1 MTSELLLASASVSR
15 RLILESAG
23 ICFRAEPSGTD
34 EVMFAAST
42 AEIVGALAREKA
54 EAVAAR
60 VASGLVLGCDSLL
73 DIDGEPYGK
82 PASAADAI
90 ARWHSQRGLSATL
103 FTGHVLVDAGSGAS
117 HEETVATVVHFGRP
131 SDVEIQRYVE
141 SGEPLDKAGA
151 FTIEGRSA
159 PFIERVEGDPG
170 NVRGLSLP
178 ALRRLLEA
186 HGRSIVEFWTEPG
199 AQFAPGSDPG
209 R

>member
-1 MTSELLLASASVSR
+1 MTSELVLASASASR

-23 ICFRAEPSGTD
+23 IRFRVEPSGTD
-34 EVMFAAST
+34 EVMFPAST
-42 AEIVGALAREKA
+42 SEIVGALARQKA

-60 VASGLVLGCDSLL
+60 VAGGLVLGCDSLL
-73 DIDGEPYGK
+73 DVDGEAFGK

-90 ARWHSQRGLSATL
+90 KRWHRQRGLSATL
-103 FTGHVLVDAGSGAS
+103 FTGHVLVDARSGVS

-131 SDVEIQRYVE
+131 SDVEIQTYVD

-178 ALRRLLEA
+178 ALRRLLEV

-199 AQFAPGSDPG
+199 AFLPARSDPG
-209 R
+209 S

>member
-1 MTSELLLASASVSR
+1 MTSELVLASASVSR

-23 ICFRAEPSGTD
+23 IRFRTEPSGTD
-34 EVMFAAST
+34 EVMFPAST
-42 AEIVGALAREKA
+42 SEIVAALARRKA

-60 VASGLVLGCDSLL
+60 VAGGLVLGCDSLL
-73 DIDGEPYGK
+73 DIDGDAFGK
-82 PASAADAI
+82 PASAADAVE
-90 ARWHSQRGLSATL
+90 RWHHQRGLSGTL
-103 FTGHVLVDAGSGAS
+103 FTGHVLVDAGSGVS
-117 HEETVATVVHFGRP
+117 HEETVATVILFGRP
-131 SDVEIQRYVE
+131 SDVEIQMYVE

-186 HGRSIVEFWTEPG
+186 HGRSIVEFWTEPDTH
-199 AQFAPGSDPG
+199 FPAPSDPG

>member
-1 MTSELLLASASVSR
+1 MTSELVLASASVSR

-23 ICFRAEPSGTD
+23 IRFRAEPSGTD

-42 AEIVGALAREKA
+42 SEIVAALARQKA

-60 VASGLVLGCDSLL
+60 VAEGLVLGCDSLL
-73 DIDGEPYGK
+73 NFDGEAFGK

-90 ARWHSQRGLSATL
+90 ERWHHQRGRSGIL
-103 FTGHVLVDAGSGAS
+103 FTGHVLVDAGSGGS

-141 SGEPLDKAGA
+141 TGEPLDKAGA

-178 ALRRLLEA
+178 ALRRLLGA
-186 HGRSIVEFWTEPG
+186 HGRSIVEFWTEP
-199 AQFAPGSDPG
+199 AAHFPARSDPG